1 MRGAFT
7 GSQGEIAMSKELNG
21 TSRSLLKLSVLA
33 AGVGLLIASG
43 AGKAAAE
50 ASCPQWSTPVCRHW
64 NLGPP
69 PSCTE
74 WACAADKKSDPPK
87 VEGVTTIAPGN
98 PQPNP
103 TRFPVTITEPVKV
116 GVGGATPVGPVGP
129 RPPIVKPPVVTIGG
143 INGGA
148 GTTTTT
154 TYAKRHFN
162 TVVHHNAAVNL
173 KGTFA
178 GPIVRQLGYRQP
190 AASHFNANA
199 MAMHVG
205 GGGGHGRH

>member
-1 MRGAFT
+1 
-7 GSQGEIAMSKELNG
+7 MSKELNA

-33 AGVGLLIASG
+33 AGVGLLIAGG

-64 NLGPP
+64 NMGPP

-103 TRFPVTITEPVKV
+103 TRPPVTITEPVKV
-116 GVGGATPVGPVGP
+116 GVGGATPVGPVFP
-129 RPPIVKPPVVTIGG
+129 RPPIVKPPVATIGG
-143 INGGA
+143 INGGT

-154 TYAKRHFN
+154 IYAQRHL
-162 TVVHHNAAVNL
+162 TTVVVHHNAPVSV
-173 KGTFA
+173 KPTFA
-178 GPIVRQLGYRQP
+178 RSLAHQVSYHQP
-190 AASHFNANA
+190 AISHFNGNA
-199 MAMHVG
+199 MAMNIGGGGGGG